1 MSLYEKNL
9 NTLKI
14 FLGRYGSV
22 AHHYGW
28 DSYSEPVGQVRI
40 TMDLGAST
48 RESEVREEES
58 LLFYPHSQNACHNT
72 VVGKSTHYEYERASS
87 GKLMVPE

>member
-1 MSLYEKNL
+1 M
-9 NTLKI
+9 
-14 FLGRYGSV
+14 G
-22 AHHYGW
+22 
-28 DSYSEPVGQVRI
+28 
-40 TMDLGAST
+40 LGAST

-72 VVGKSTHYEYERASS
+72 VAGKSTLYEYERASS